1 MAAAQESARF
11 KVHAARTDEEK
22 HRVYRFRYDTQIEEM
37 GGESVH
43 AESTSKTIKDDLD
56 EHAIQLYLTA
66 DDRIAIAVQV
76 YATDRKGVPE
86 TMAKHF
92 DLDSFEEF
100 TGTVF
105 SFTSWL
111 TVAKDWH
118 GSKIASALLGAAYK
132 VARRSG
138 SRFDFCA
145 CAPSRVQMYQRLG
158 YRQFMEN
165 FVDEDE
171 GYKMPLVLLTE
182 DENHLRAVKSPF
194 LNLSRELENPPE
206 TSRWF
211 ERRFPDYARNV
222 GLPAMG
228 EEEFWEF
235 VTDRLQQTPLVGI
248 PLLAGLSFTEA
259 KQVLTHV
266 GTTLRC
272 RKGDHIVRAGDMG
285 HEMFVLLAGSV
296 EVRGGGDQVLARMER
311 GDLFGE
317 IALFSESRRTADV
330 IAAEDA
336 EVLVLTQEFIE
347 RSMKAAP
354 DVVSKLLFNLT
365 KILCDRL
372 GASTRQLIDGA
383 AGGAEKAAP
392 AAADKDG

>member
-1 MAAAQESARF
+1 MAAAEESARF
-11 KVHAARTDEEK
+11 KVHAARSDEEN
-22 HRVYRFRYDTQIEEM
+22 HRVYRFRYNTLIEEM

-43 AESTSKTIKDDLD
+43 AESTAKVIKDQLD

-66 DDRIAIAVQV
+66 DERIAIAVAV

-86 TMAKHF
+86 TMAKNF
-92 DLDSFEEF
+92 DIDSFAEY

-111 TVAKDWH
+111 TVAKKWH
-118 GSKIASALLGAAYK
+118 GSKVASALLGAAYK
-132 VARRSG
+132 IARRSG

-145 CAPSRVQMYQRLG
+145 CAPSRVQLYQRLG

-165 FVDEDE
+165 FVDDDE
-171 GYKMPLVLLTE
+171 GYRMPLVLLTE

-194 LNLSRELENPPE
+194 LNLAREFDNPPD
-206 TSRWF
+206 TAHWF
-211 ERRFPDYARNV
+211 ERQFPEYARSV

-266 GTTLRC
+266 GTVLRC
-272 RKGDHIVRAGDMG
+272 KKGDHIVRGGDIG

-311 GDLFGE
+311 GDVFGE

-330 IAAEDA
+330 VASEDC
-336 EVLVLTQEFIE
+336 EVLVLTEDFIA
-347 RSMKAAP
+347 RSMKLIP
-354 DVVSKLLFNLT
+354 DAVAKVLFNLT
-365 KILCDRL
+365 RILCERL
-372 GASTRQLIDGA
+372 GASTRQLIDNV
-383 AGGAEKAAP
+383 GGGSKP
-392 AAADKDG
+392 AAAAAEKET

>member
-1 MAAAQESARF
+1 MADGGQGLAR
-11 KVHAARTDEEK
+11 K
-22 HRVYRFRYDTQIEEM
+22 H
-37 GGESVH
+37 
-43 AESTSKTIKDDLD
+43 
-56 EHAIQLYLTA
+56 
-66 DDRIAIAVQV
+66 
-76 YATDRKGVPE
+76 
-86 TMAKHF
+86 
-92 DLDSFEEF
+92 
-100 TGTVF
+100 
-105 SFTSWL
+105 
-111 TVAKDWH
+111 
-118 GSKIASALLGAAYK
+118 KIASALLGAAYK
-132 VARRSG
+132 IARRSG

-171 GYKMPLVLLTE
+171 SYKMPLVLLTE
-182 DENHLRAVKSPF
+182 DENHLRTVKSPF

-206 TSRWF
+206 TARWF
-211 ERRFPDYARNV
+211 ERQFPDYARSV

-259 KQVLTHV
+259 KQILTHV

-272 RKGDHIVRAGDMG
+272 RKGDHIVRVGDMG

-317 IALFSESRRTADV
+317 IALFSASRRTADV

-347 RSMKAAP
+347 RSMKAIP
-354 DVVSKLLFNLT
+354 DIVSKLLFNLT

-372 GASTRQLIDGA
+372 GASTRQLIDGVGGGGEKPA
-383 AGGAEKAAP
+383 A

>member
-1 MAAAQESARF
+1 
-11 KVHAARTDEEK
+11 
-22 HRVYRFRYDTQIEEM
+22 
-37 GGESVH
+37 
-43 AESTSKTIKDDLD
+43 
-56 EHAIQLYLTA
+56 
-66 DDRIAIAVQV
+66 
-76 YATDRKGVPE
+76 
-86 TMAKHF
+86 
-92 DLDSFEEF
+92 
-100 TGTVF
+100 
-105 SFTSWL
+105 
-111 TVAKDWH
+111 
-118 GSKIASALLGAAYK
+118 
-132 VARRSG
+132 
-138 SRFDFCA
+138 
-145 CAPSRVQMYQRLG
+145 
-158 YRQFMEN
+158 MEN

-194 LNLSRELENPPE
+194 LNLARELDNSPE
-206 TSRWF
+206 TAYWF
-211 ERRFPDYARNV
+211 ERQFPDYARSV

-272 RKGDHIVRAGDMG
+272 RKGDHIVRAGDVG

-330 IAAEDA
+330 VAAEDS
-336 EVLVLTQEFIE
+336 EVLVVTQEFIE
-347 RSMKAAP
+347 RSMKALP
-354 DVVSKLLFNLT
+354 DVVSKLLLNLT
-365 KILCDRL
+365 QILCDRL
-372 GASTRQLIDGA
+372 GASTRQLIDKVEGD
-383 AGGAEKAAP
+383 GKPMAEAENTTD
-392 AAADKDG
+392 AAAAEGDS

>member
-1 MAAAQESARF
+1 
-11 KVHAARTDEEK
+11 
-22 HRVYRFRYDTQIEEM
+22 
-37 GGESVH
+37 
-43 AESTSKTIKDDLD
+43 
-56 EHAIQLYLTA
+56 
-66 DDRIAIAVQV
+66 
-76 YATDRKGVPE
+76 
-86 TMAKHF
+86 
-92 DLDSFEEF
+92 
-100 TGTVF
+100 
-105 SFTSWL
+105 
-111 TVAKDWH
+111 
-118 GSKIASALLGAAYK
+118 
-132 VARRSG
+132 
-138 SRFDFCA
+138 
-145 CAPSRVQMYQRLG
+145 
-158 YRQFMEN
+158 MEN

-171 GYKMPLVLLTE
+171 SYKMPLVLLTE
-182 DENHLRAVKSPF
+182 DENHLRTVKSPF

-206 TSRWF
+206 TARWF
-211 ERRFPDYARNV
+211 ERQFPDYARSV

-259 KQVLTHV
+259 KQILTHV

-272 RKGDHIVRAGDMG
+272 RKGDHIVRVGDMG

-347 RSMKAAP
+347 RSMKAIP
-354 DVVSKLLFNLT
+354 DIVSKLLFNLT

-372 GASTRQLIDGA
+372 GASTRQLIYGVGGGGEKPA
-383 AGGAEKAAP
+383 A

>member
-1 MAAAQESARF
+1 MAAAEETARF
-11 KVHAARTDEEK
+11 KVHAARADDEK
-22 HRVYRFRYDTQIEEM
+22 QRVYRFRYETLIEEM

-43 AESTSKTIKDDLD
+43 ADSTAKTVKDEIDD
-56 EHAIQLYLTA
+56 HAIQLYLTA

-76 YATDRKGVPE
+76 YATDRKGVPDKV
-86 TMAKHF
+86 AKNFNLDAF
-92 DLDSFEEF
+92 DEF
-100 TGTVF
+100 DGGVF

-132 VARRSG
+132 IARRSG

-145 CAPSRVQMYQRLG
+145 CAPSRVQIYQRLG
-158 YRQFMEN
+158 YRQFTEN
-165 FVDEDE
+165 FVDDDE

-182 DENHLRAVKSPF
+182 DESHLRAVKSPF
-194 LNLSRELENPPE
+194 LNLSRDLENPPE
-206 TSRWF
+206 TAHWF
-211 ERRFPDYARNV
+211 ERQFPEYARSV

-228 EEEFWEF
+228 EEESWEF

-248 PLLAGLSFTEA
+248 PLLANLSFTEA

-296 EVRGGGDQVLARMER
+296 EVRGGGGDQVLARMER

-330 IAAEDA
+330 IAAEDS
-336 EVLVLTQEFIE
+336 EVLVMTQEFIE
-347 RSMKAAP
+347 RSMKAIP
-354 DVVSKLLFNLT
+354 DIVSKILFNLT
-365 KILCDRL
+365 KILCERL
-372 GASTRQLIDGA
+372 GASTRQLIDKVE
-383 AGGAEKAAP
+383 GGEKP
-392 AAADKDG
+392 AAAAKDG